1 MAELDFPLKL
11 HIKNK
16 ADGSDT
22 IQTINNR
29 RTLVSELQRVTGCS
43 EAEAEASADQILDRT
58 PVVHTV
64 EDHEVVFH
72 GTT

>member
-11 HIKNK
+11 HIKNS

-29 RTLVSELQRVTGCS
+29 RTLVSEVQRATSCS
-43 EAEAEASADQILDRT
+43 EAEAEASADKILDRS

-64 EDHEVVFH
+64 DDREVVLY
-72 GTT
+72 GII